1 METTRLKD
9 ATFPT
14 ETAAGDLGGVQPN
27 ETEQQLRRRLIQLMS
42 ELSMQ
47 LGHACLMDLA
57 DYVVAVSACSR
68 AALVE

>member
-1 METTRLKD
+1 METTPLKD

-14 ETAAGDLGGVQPN
+14 ETAASDPGGVQPD
-27 ETEQQLRRRLIQLMS
+27 EKEQQLRRRLIQLMS

-47 LGHACLMDLA
+47 LRHACLMDLA

>member
-1 METTRLKD
+1 METTPLKD

-14 ETAAGDLGGVQPN
+14 ETAASDLGGAQPN

-47 LGHACLMDLA
+47 LGHACLVDLA

-68 AALVE
+68 AAPVE